1 MKVMKKNF
9 LFGTV
14 MMIVAV
20 FGGIRAYN
28 HYTTNSEMSA
38 LLMNNVEALTD
49 PESGNNPGLK
59 TCYAYGYDTLL
70 QSDQYAC
77 EGQLLG
83 DTPKTCVPRGFFR
96 GHDDYKRNCILR

>member
-9 LFGTV
+9 LFGIV

-49 PESGNNPGLK
+49 PESGDSPWLR
-59 TCYAYGYDTLL
+59 TCYAYGYWGS
-70 QSDQYAC
+70 SDEYVC
-77 EGQLLG
+77 EGQRP
-83 DTPKTCVPRGFFR
+83 DDDPKTCVTVAYYK
-96 GHDDYKRNCILR
+96 GHADYKRKCVLRGI